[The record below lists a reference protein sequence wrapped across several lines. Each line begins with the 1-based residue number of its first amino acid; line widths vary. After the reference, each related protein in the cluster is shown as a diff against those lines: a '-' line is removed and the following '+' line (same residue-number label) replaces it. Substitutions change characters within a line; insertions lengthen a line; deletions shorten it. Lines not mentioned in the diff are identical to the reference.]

1 MSKLKRFYFENLKNE
16 RVILTNQ
23 EMLHCTKVM
32 RLREGDNILACC
44 GDGFDYICMIEEI
57 SKNEVICKVLEKIE
71 NVADSKINVTLFQA
85 NLKTDKVELIAQKIS
100 EIGLNELVLFDSEF
114 CVAKKSENTN
124 KVERLK
130 KIAIESAKQCG
141 RSKAL
146 TVGEFLS
153 FNEMVESIKK
163 YDIVLFAYENQRE
176 CKITELEGIYDNI
189 AIIIG
194 SEGGFSQSECDILN
208 ALPNLKC
215 VTLGKRILRAETASI
230 VASALAME
238 RFEK

>member
-1 MSKLKRFYFENLKNE
+1 MSKLKRFYFEKLQNE
-16 RVILTNQ
+16 KVILTNQ
-23 EMLHCTKVM
+23 EMLHCKNVM
-32 RLREGDNILACC
+32 RLRVGDNIIACC
-44 GDGFDYICMIEEI
+44 GDGFDYVCEIEEMT
-57 SKNEVICKVLEKIE
+57 KNEVICKVLEKME
-71 NVADSKINVTLFQA
+71 NLADSKINVTLFQA
-85 NLKTDKVELIAQKIS
+85 NLKADKVELIAQKVS

-146 TVGEFLS
+146 IVGEFMTFS
-153 FNEMVESIKK
+153 QMVEALGA
-163 YDIVLFAYENQRE
+163 YDLVLFAYENQRE
-176 CKITELEGIYDNI
+176 CKITELKGDFKNI

-194 SEGGFSQSECDILN
+194 SEGGFSQTECDILN

-230 VASALAME
+230 VASALTME
-238 RFEK
+238 RFEN